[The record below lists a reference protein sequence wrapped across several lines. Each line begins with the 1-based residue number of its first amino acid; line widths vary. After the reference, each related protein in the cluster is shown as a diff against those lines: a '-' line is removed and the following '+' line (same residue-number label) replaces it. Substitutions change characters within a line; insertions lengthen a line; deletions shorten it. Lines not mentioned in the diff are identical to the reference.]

1 MSKAQ
6 NDIVIGLTLGDEGKG
21 TIVDYLATQR
31 EKPNAVVRFSGGVQ
45 AAHNV
50 IMPDGLHHTFA
61 QLGSASFHGVRTIL
75 SRYMLVDPFGLALES
90 SIFYEKTGF
99 DALTTLLASE
109 NALMTTPIH
118 AAINKKREILR
129 GADMH
134 GSCGVGVGETQ
145 NYFNQVGWKAP
156 KLADLLNPS
165 ILMVKLEY
173 LLDYAMHEVGDISDL
188 IPSFNELKCSYVNF
202 ADDKVINIV
211 SDDYISKELRK
222 GYNIFEGSQG
232 VLLDERRGFHPHT
245 TWSTTTQERAQ
256 ILLKE
261 ANLERGNV
269 IGVTRSYA
277 TRHGAGPMPSELKD
291 DKTVS
296 LFPENHNGYGVFQG
310 GWRIGDLDLP
320 LLEYGT
326 RANGGVDEVAI
337 THLDIPYK
345 KAVTSYKDLD
355 TIPTDYF
362 NENRQKQEVFLKGLN
377 KAHESKVT
385 IDITSEEQLVGLVED
400 ACKAPCTIKSYGPTW
415 RDKKAV

>member
-1 MSKAQ
+1 MSEAQ
-6 NDIVIGLTLGDEGKG
+6 NDVVIGLTLGDEGKG

-50 IMPDGLHHTFA
+50 ITPDGTHHTFA
-61 QLGSASFHGVRTIL
+61 QLGSASFQEVRTIL
-75 SRYMLVDPFGLALES
+75 SRYMLVDPFGLALEN
-90 SIFYEKTGF
+90 SIFYEKTGY
-99 DALTTLLASE
+99 DALKTLLASE

-129 GADMH
+129 GANVH

-145 NYFNQVGWKAP
+145 NYFNKVGWKAP

-173 LLDYAMHEVGDISDL
+173 LLDYAMREVGDISDL
-188 IPSFNELKCSYVNF
+188 IPSFNELKCSYLNF
-202 ADDKVINIV
+202 AEDKVINVV
-211 SDDYISKELRK
+211 SDDWISKELRK

-261 ANLERGNV
+261 AGLAKGNV

-277 TRHGAGPMPSELKD
+277 TRHGAGPMPSELTD
-291 DKTVS
+291 DESVLS
-296 LFPENHNGYGVFQG
+296 YPENHNTYGQFQG

-326 RANGGVDEVAI
+326 RANNGVDEVAI
-337 THLDIPYK
+337 THLDVPYK
-345 KAVTSYKDLD
+345 KAVTSYKELE

-362 NENRQKQEVFLKGLN
+362 NENRDQQENFLNKLN

-385 IDITSEEQLVGLVED
+385 VDIKSEEHLVELIEQ
-400 ACKAPCTIKSYGPTW
+400 ACDAPCRIKSYGPTW
-415 RDKKAV
+415 KDKKAV